1 MQDYYWAGV
10 RDYFHFRPDLIRMA
24 AKVVRRVLDMAGGP
38 YNSLHYR
45 STDWCWTELV
55 PSLLA
60 HLRSSVGLMSR
71 LLTGRTELT
80 NGASCRAQQYP
91 GLFITP
97 ETLTPKA
104 VQVLGARLAS
114 PLGC

>member
-45 STDWCWTELV
+45 STDW
-55 PSLLA
+55 
-60 HLRSSVGLMSR
+60 
-71 LLTGRTELT
+71 
-80 NGASCRAQQYP
+80 
-91 GLFITP
+91 
-97 ETLTPKA
+97 
-104 VQVLGARLAS
+104 
-114 PLGC
+114 